1 TAAPI
6 LPRQERQPAS
16 VAAVASTGAATIDV
30 DCLDKNEQRTL
41 KVTSLQLRIR
51 AKLCGDFDISKTEIT
66 NTSNGYSATVFKT
79 GDKVMSSDYIQL
91 SDGLN
96 QIKIQVQ
103 DRLGRVQSSELL
115 VSRIQAP

>member
-1 TAAPI
+1 M
-6 LPRQERQPAS
+6 
-16 VAAVASTGAATIDV
+16 